1 MDQPPTKIDNSP
13 VRDGVRR
20 KLSNPV
26 ARVKVDQKFDE
37 LMTKSE
43 SRSPRSTYEKLST
56 QEKKKEASDL
66 IAKQHATEMIRR
78 RSESLEN
85 K

>member
-56 QEKKKEASDL
+56 QESDL
-66 IAKQHATEMIRR
+66 IAKQYATEMIRR